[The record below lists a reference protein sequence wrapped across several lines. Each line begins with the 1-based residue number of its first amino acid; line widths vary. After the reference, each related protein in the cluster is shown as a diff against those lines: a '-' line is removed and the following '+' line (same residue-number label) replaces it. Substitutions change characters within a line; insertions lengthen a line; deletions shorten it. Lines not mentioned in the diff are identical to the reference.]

1 MDPEKQE
8 NITIPPNKVTFWANR
23 RRLAYMSFFALVIF
37 GVVALFKSVTQYQ
50 ASVLE
55 VICGGFVLVLLS
67 YILAATAED
76 IVKIKG

>member
-1 MDPEKQE
+1 
-8 NITIPPNKVTFWANR
+8 
-23 RRLAYMSFFALVIF
+23 MSFFGLVIF
-37 GVVALFKSVTQYQ
+37 GIVALFKSVTQYQ